1 MRELCRVYSIQPAL
15 SAVAGLSA
23 LGPFAKP
30 EIQLEPKRPHQTAR
44 PSVVRIAPRANF
56 PPKAELT
63 IIWFDPASVAG
74 KDTFDETRKP
84 WKQDEQK

>member
-1 MRELCRVYSIQPAL
+1 MSGLQYTASVISCRRSL
-15 SAVAGLSA
+15 R
-23 LGPFAKP
+23 LGTFRQARNSTGA
-30 EIQLEPKRPHQTAR
+30 KRPHQTAR

>member
-1 MRELCRVYSIQPAL
+1 M
-15 SAVAGLSA
+15 
-23 LGPFAKP
+23 
-30 EIQLEPKRPHQTAR
+30 
-44 PSVVRIAPRANF
+44 RIAPRANF